1 MNDNFVNNHTTPHT
15 SEYTL
20 DIIDKTTNEIILIY
34 NNKNVDDLIEIMN
47 GFIDN
52 SVITVGVEPLSKF
65 DLLGILNSKLS
76 LGKKRHIKVELS

>member
-47 GFIDN
+47 GFPLNRYSRKLTGDN
-52 SVITVGVEPLSKF
+52 MYLWEA
-65 DLLGILNSKLS
+65 
-76 LGKKRHIKVELS
+76 